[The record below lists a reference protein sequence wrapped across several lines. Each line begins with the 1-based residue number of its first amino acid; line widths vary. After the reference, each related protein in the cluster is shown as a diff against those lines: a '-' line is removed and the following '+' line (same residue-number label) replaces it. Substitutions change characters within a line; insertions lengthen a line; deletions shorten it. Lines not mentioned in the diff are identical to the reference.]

1 MFFLGEFFC
10 TNLKKNLVAYSLC
23 NFGEKNVYMV
33 TYEMKNVKKKK
44 TKWIKWM
51 LQRMTSRKFGNEK
64 GQTQERKPMDERC
77 KQMMRSLVVRK
88 VKPRK
93 GRQWMKDP
101 SK

>member
-1 MFFLGEFFC
+1 MIFYMFFLGEFFC

-64 GQTQERKPMDERC
+64 GQT
-77 KQMMRSLVVRK
+77 
-88 VKPRK
+88 
-93 GRQWMKDP
+93 
-101 SK
+101 